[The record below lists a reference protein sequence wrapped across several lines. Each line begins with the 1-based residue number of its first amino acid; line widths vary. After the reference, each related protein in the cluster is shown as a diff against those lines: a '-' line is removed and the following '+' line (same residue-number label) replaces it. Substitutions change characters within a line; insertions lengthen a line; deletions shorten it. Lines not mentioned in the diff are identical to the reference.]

1 MAEKRDFS
9 ATESQSQSRV
19 ASGGGAIRTGRRAA
33 RLFDDVIGK
42 VAAAT
47 TLKLASHRAVGALRI
62 LATTGGGS
70 AKVGGANHIARAN
83 DHGGKYKL
91 LRMSCNNYVGFTR
104 WGQ

>member
-33 RLFDDVIGK
+33 CLFDDVIGK

-62 LATTGGGS
+62 LAATASGGP
-70 AKVGGANHIARAN
+70 KVGGANHIARAN

-91 LRMSCNNYVGFTR
+91 LRMSCNNYDALMPK
-104 WGQ
+104 GQ